1 LEGIV
6 DKYYFCI
13 ISIFSYL
20 SLELDEVA
28 FKEFSMIDAIGR
40 FGKLIIIVILNLNIL
55 STDEGGKKRN

>member
-1 LEGIV
+1 
-6 DKYYFCI
+6 
-13 ISIFSYL
+13 
-20 SLELDEVA
+20 LELDEVA